1 MSVVLL
7 QLQKFNLK
15 KVVKTKRMKFKL
27 ISEFEI

>member
-15 KVVKTKRMKFKL
+15 KVVKTKRMKLKL